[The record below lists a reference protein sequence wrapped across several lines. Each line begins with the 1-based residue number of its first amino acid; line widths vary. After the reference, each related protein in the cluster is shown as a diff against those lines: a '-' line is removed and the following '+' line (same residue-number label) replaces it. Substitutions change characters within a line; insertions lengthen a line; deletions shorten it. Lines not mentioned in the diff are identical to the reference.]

1 MNFGS
6 GILLLASLPK
16 SGEIRSSRGGR
27 GLRRTSIYI
36 VDEELWRWV
45 KYFRAELE
53 GYPSIGHYIFQL
65 IKMDYKRDLIDREFR
80 DLETGEPLLS
90 PPRPL
95 RIEALEELE
104 RRR

>member
-36 VDEELWRWV
+36 VDEELWRWA

-53 GYPSIGHYIFQL
+53 GSIPPSATTSSSSSRWIMRGI
-65 IKMDYKRDLIDREFR
+65 
-80 DLETGEPLLS
+80 
-90 PPRPL
+90 
-95 RIEALEELE
+95 
-104 RRR
+104 